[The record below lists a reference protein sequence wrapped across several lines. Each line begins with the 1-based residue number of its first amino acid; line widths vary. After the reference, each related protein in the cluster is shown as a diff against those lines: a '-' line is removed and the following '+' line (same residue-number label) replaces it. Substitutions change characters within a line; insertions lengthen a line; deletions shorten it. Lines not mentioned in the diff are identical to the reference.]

1 MTEAY
6 LSAEATKLPGAARA
20 NLGPGRRYGQTAVS
34 QGILLHSG
42 YGVYSVYSVYSV
54 YNVYSA
60 YYSAGTAESQLGLER
75 RGGRAAAGGGSQGG
89 AEVVAIMAG
98 EWVAGS
104 KEQ

>member
-1 MTEAY
+1 M
-6 LSAEATKLPGAARA
+6 
-20 NLGPGRRYGQTAVS
+20 
-34 QGILLHSG
+34 HSG
-42 YGVYSVYSVYSV
+42 YGVYSVYSV
-54 YNVYSA
+54 

-75 RGGRAAAGGGSQGG
+75 RGGRAAAGGGSQEG